1 MPNVRWTCTVLQLV
15 LAIAYAGLACGALG
29 CGADDDGVP
38 AGGGEVTPPWDSQCV
53 ATFTQGFD
61 VVDGFGDLEWQ
72 VEAGDRYLLSDLGGF
87 GVEATVLYLSSRG
100 PIEMEIDVDDGAAL
114 PFTSSC
120 SDNPVRLVGVFADTT
135 VYVDEA
141 KTMPACTLSAGSTHA
156 GGLSYALVSGLFGEG
171 GTYQVEFGGLADACG
186 GLTSGY
192 IEAKSLSLGSTEYT
206 VIPIATVLG
215 PEL

>member
-1 MPNVRWTCTVLQLV
+1 MMPNVRWTCTALQV
-15 LAIAYAGLACGALG
+15 ALACAGLG
-29 CGADDDGVP
+29 CGAEDDGV
-38 AGGGEVTPPWDSQCV
+38 AGGGGEVKPPWDSQCV
-53 ATFTQGFD
+53 ATFTESFD
-61 VVDGFGDLEWQ
+61 VVDGFGDVEWR
-72 VEAGDRYLLSDLGGF
+72 VKAGGRYLLSDLGGF

-120 SDNPVRLVGVFADTT
+120 SDDAVQLVGVFADTT
-135 VYVDEA
+135 VYMDEG

-156 GGLSYALVSGLFGEG
+156 GGLNYALVSELFAKG

-192 IEAKSLSLGSTEYT
+192 VEAKSVSLGSTEYT
-206 VIPIATVLG
+206 VIPIATLLG
-215 PEL
+215 PVAM